1 MREKGQFR
9 RCIGIGLGALD
20 ILAVLV
26 AVGLEVHILTNGL
39 SRIGQPSVFSCN
51 CSISAKV
58 LASSAIL
65 YILGSEKSSKKTNL
79 RTRLQPILS

>member
-1 MREKGQFR
+1 MVSGNIFKKRLEMREKGQFR

-20 ILAVLV
+20 ILEIPV

-51 CSISAKV
+51 CSISTKV
-58 LASSAIL
+58 LAGSAIL
-65 YILGSEKSSKKTNL
+65 YILGNEKSS
-79 RTRLQPILS
+79 